1 MGHASCRAALI
12 YPHSNQ
18 HRQRVLAD
26 VIAEP
31 ARKDLEAA
39 LCGRVWHAKDIP
51 IPLMI
56 IQKAHATRL
65 SCAFRWWRPE
75 QARTCDLPLRRSFP
89 ATPLPGQAQVG
100 QVQAT
105 PQVSVSNRRGGL
117 VLARM
122 WHGTAPDYQLG
133 NECRSASHQHSRRL
147 PGYARE

>member
-89 ATPLPGQAQVG
+89 ATPYQASPGRAGSGHSAGILEKPPWRTRSGTNV
-100 QVQAT
+100 A
-105 PQVSVSNRRGGL
+105 RHRAGL
-117 VLARM
+117 
-122 WHGTAPDYQLG
+122 
-133 NECRSASHQHSRRL
+133 SAW
-147 PGYARE
+147 E